1 MTARPLNVVVAGG
14 GYAGVVCA
22 ARLSA
27 RAGDDVSV
35 TLVSDASRF
44 VQRIRLHQAISRQE
58 PASAALESLLK
69 GIKVVTGTVDAIHA
83 DERRISSGG
92 TSIRYDRLVLALG
105 SRTASPGIAGAEDH
119 VHPLNPGNVGALRA
133 RLDVLAG
140 REAAIVV
147 VGGGLTGIETAFELK
162 EAYPALGVS
171 LVTAGPLLSGWSPQA
186 HEHLE
191 RRFREAGIQVFEGTR
206 VHRVTASAVDTNLLS
221 IPCDLCVWTAG
232 FAFPGLPRD
241 AGVAVSEEG
250 KVLTDPYLRS
260 VSHPE
265 IYAAGDIA
273 WPLAPPGHPLPMGCK
288 SAMPMGVQVAEN
300 IAREAHGIALER
312 FDYAIPFHCV
322 SLGRKDGLIQFP
334 DKQGRLLGRAV
345 TGRWGA
351 WIKETVCKS
360 TYWSV
365 FLEARGLPVVR
376 WLKTGHA
383 PG

>member
-1 MTARPLNVVVAGG
+1 VTARPLNVVVAGG
-14 GYAGVVCA
+14 GYAGVVSA
-22 ARLSA
+22 ARLAA
-27 RAGDDVSV
+27 RAGDDVSI
-35 TLVSDASRF
+35 TLVSDAPRF

-58 PASAALESLLK
+58 PASAALQPLLK
-69 GIKVVTGTVDAIHA
+69 GIKVVTGTVDAIHP
-83 DERRISSGG
+83 DERRITSGG
-92 TSIRYDRLVLALG
+92 TRIPYDRLVLALG
-105 SRTASPGIAGAEDH
+105 SRTASPDIAGAEDY
-119 VHPLNPGNVGALRA
+119 VHALNPGNVKALCA

-140 REAAIVV
+140 RDAALVV

-171 LVTAGPLLSGWSPQA
+171 LVTAGPLLSGWSPRA
-186 HEHLE
+186 RKHLE
-191 RRFREAGIQVFEGTR
+191 HRFREAGIHVFEGTR
-206 VHRVTASAVDTNLLS
+206 VHRVTATAVDTDLLS

-232 FAFPGLPRD
+232 FTFPTLPGD
-241 AGVAVSEEG
+241 AGIAVSAEG
-250 KVLTDPYLRS
+250 KVLTDPFLRS

-273 WPLAPPGHPLPMGCK
+273 WPMAPPGHPLPMGCK
-288 SAMPMGVQVAEN
+288 SAMPMGVHVAEN
-300 IAREAHGIALER
+300 IVREALGVSLDA

-376 WLKTGHA
+376 WLKTGNA